1 MFLAFNIAD
10 VINIPFGWL
19 MDLLYRLTTNYGVAL
34 ILFAIIVKVLLTPAT
49 AKGKRSTMK
58 MSRLTPELNA
68 IQERY
73 ANDKQK
79 QSEAVQELYKRENVS
94 MMGGCLWSFVP
105 LLILIPLYQVVRQP
119 LVYMLHLSAEDASAI
134 VNLVRAGLP
143 ELFST
148 RNSYYEQMIAAANIP
163 QFADAIKN
171 ALPDIAPRVLEGLN
185 FKFLGIDLSTVPDIS
200 NAAFTWAFI
209 GPFVFPVLSAVSQVL
224 SGIIN
229 QKVNNSLVTNSKG
242 VQDDEAAKKSQS
254 AQTGKMMTWMM
265 PLMSLWIGLTIPVAL
280 SLYWFIQGLESII
293 VDNLLTIKY
302 RKIYDAEDAERLA
315 RALKEEQ
322 IEAEKEMQRA
332 LKRAANPD
340 GITQNTSKKKLQQQ
354 QKQAEEAA
362 KAAAAKEY
370 AVKKGIVEETPAEEK
385 KTTLSGIADRPYCK
399 GRAYD
404 PNRYRNTT
412 EE

>member
-94 MMGGCLWSFVP
+94 MMGGCLWSLVP

-185 FKFLGIDLSTVPDIS
+185 FKFLGIDLSTVPDLTNIS
-200 NAAFTWAFI
+200 FTWAFI
-209 GPFVFPVLSAVSQVL
+209 GPFVFPVLSAV
-224 SGIIN
+224 
-229 QKVNNSLVTNSKG
+229 
-242 VQDDEAAKKSQS
+242 
-254 AQTGKMMTWMM
+254 
-265 PLMSLWIGLTIPVAL
+265 
-280 SLYWFIQGLESII
+280 
-293 VDNLLTIKY
+293 
-302 RKIYDAEDAERLA
+302 
-315 RALKEEQ
+315 
-322 IEAEKEMQRA
+322 
-332 LKRAANPD
+332 
-340 GITQNTSKKKLQQQ
+340 
-354 QKQAEEAA
+354 
-362 KAAAAKEY
+362 
-370 AVKKGIVEETPAEEK
+370 
-385 KTTLSGIADRPYCK
+385 
-399 GRAYD
+399 
-404 PNRYRNTT
+404 PNH
-412 EE
+412 

>member
-171 ALPDIAPRVLEGLN
+171 ALPDIA
-185 FKFLGIDLSTVPDIS
+185 
-200 NAAFTWAFI
+200 
-209 GPFVFPVLSAVSQVL
+209 
-224 SGIIN
+224 
-229 QKVNNSLVTNSKG
+229 
-242 VQDDEAAKKSQS
+242 
-254 AQTGKMMTWMM
+254 
-265 PLMSLWIGLTIPVAL
+265 
-280 SLYWFIQGLESII
+280 
-293 VDNLLTIKY
+293 
-302 RKIYDAEDAERLA
+302 
-315 RALKEEQ
+315 Q
-322 IEAEKEMQRA
+322 I
-332 LKRAANPD
+332 
-340 GITQNTSKKKLQQQ
+340 
-354 QKQAEEAA
+354 
-362 KAAAAKEY
+362 
-370 AVKKGIVEETPAEEK
+370 
-385 KTTLSGIADRPYCK
+385 
-399 GRAYD
+399 GRAHV
-404 PNRYRNTT
+404 
-412 EE
+412 